1 MNGNN
6 EQISLMNE
14 LLPQD
19 CYDLLQVVGKRLDM
33 GKVQMFH
40 GNNSAEQSSAQF
52 LNWVFPYAA
61 QNKFSDIHFSDRE
74 DGCLV
79 RLRGQD
85 MQLIDGWLFSRRA
98 SNIINTLIRAK
109 ANITSIDKESPQD
122 GSFWFSTQDGSV
134 VIDVRV
140 NILPTKFGQNI
151 ACRILDQSNSGR
163 SLDTVY
169 MPDDVRKAVLA
180 TLNQEQ
186 GMVIVSGPTGSG
198 KTSTLYSFLN
208 YLNTPTKH
216 IMTAE
221 DPVEYRLKGANQVN
235 INAHYRSFGKVVRAF
250 LRQDPDIILVGEI
263 RDSETANTAI
273 TVANTG
279 HLLLSTIHANDAI
292 ATVIRLIGLDVDRIA
307 LADALSAFFAQ
318 RLLNKLCPHCCEAFR
333 LPENETGKLKTRFP
347 AETYHRKGK
356 GCDAC
361 HGTGLSGRIPVMEF
375 VVKTEVVRQAILS
388 YGDNSN
394 AMIEAVMAQPQYKTL
409 VEAGLQMSEQ
419 GLVDFNDACALGVR

>member
-1 MNGNN
+1 MSDNN
-6 EQISLMNE
+6 T
-14 LLPQD
+14 LLPEQ
-19 CYDLLQVVGKRLDM
+19 CRGLLQAAGKKFDLRKVG
-33 GKVQMFH
+33 MFF
-40 GNNSAEQSSAQF
+40 GNKESEQSCADF

-61 QNKFSDIHFSDRE
+61 KNKFSDIHFSDRE

-85 MQLIDGWLFSRRA
+85 MRLLDGWLFTRVA
-98 SNIINTLIRAK
+98 SQTMNTLIRSK
-109 ANITSIDKESPQD
+109 SNITSMDKESPQD
-122 GSFWFSTQDGSV
+122 GSFWFSTEDGSM

-151 ACRILDQSNSGR
+151 ACRILDQANSGR

-169 MPDDVRKAVLA
+169 MPSDVRESVLQVLA
-180 TLNQEQ
+180 QEQ

-208 YLNTPTKH
+208 HLNTPTKH

-235 INAHYRSFGKVVRAF
+235 INAHYRPFGKVVRAF

-279 HLLLSTIHANDAI
+279 HLLLSTIHANDAV
-292 ATVIRLIGLDVDRIA
+292 ATVIRLMGLEVERIA

-318 RLLNKLCPHCCEAFR
+318 RLLNKLCPHCREKVR
-333 LPENETGKLKTRFP
+333 LSENEQAALKTRFP
-347 AETYHRKGK
+347 AEVYYRKGQ
-356 GCDAC
+356 GCDKC
-361 HGTGLSGRIPVMEF
+361 RHTGLSGRIPVMEF
-375 VVKTEVVRQAILS
+375 VVKTEAVRQAILS
-388 YGDNSN
+388 YGEDNPN
-394 AMIEAVMAQPQYKTL
+394 VMIEAIMAQPQYKTL
-409 VEAGLQMSEQ
+409 VEAGLLMSAD
-419 GLVDFNDACALGVR
+419 GLVDLDDARALGMR

>member
-1 MNGNN
+1 MDMRVEEGCMNSF
-6 EQISLMNE
+6 QM
-14 LLPQD
+14 PD
-19 CYDLLQVVGKRLDM
+19 ACCDLLQSSRRSVHLSKAQKFSSVTQSED
-33 GKVQMFH
+33 
-40 GNNSAEQSSAQF
+40 STAEF
-52 LNWVFPYAA
+52 LNWVFAFA
-61 QNKFSDIHFSDRE
+61 TQNKFSDIHFSDRE
-74 DGCLV
+74 DGCQV

-85 MQLIDGWLFSRRA
+85 MALVDGCLLSARA
-98 SNIINTLIRAK
+98 SSMINTMIRAK
-109 ANITSIDKESPQD
+109 CNMTSVDKESPLD
-122 GSFWFSTQDGSV
+122 GSFWLVSDDGS

-169 MPDDVRKAVLA
+169 MPDDVREAVLA

-292 ATVIRLIGLDVDRIA
+292 ATVIRLMGLDVERIA

-318 RLLNKLCPHCCEAFR
+318 RLLNKLCPHCCESFR
-333 LPENETGKLKTRFP
+333 LPETGKLKTRFP
-347 AETYHRKGK
+347 AQTYHRKGK

-361 HGTGLSGRIPVMEF
+361 RGTGLSGRIPVMEY
-375 VVKTEVVRQAILS
+375 VVKTEKVRQAILS
-388 YGDNSN
+388 YGDNPN
-394 AMIEAVMAQPQYKTL
+394 ALMEAVMAQPQYKTL